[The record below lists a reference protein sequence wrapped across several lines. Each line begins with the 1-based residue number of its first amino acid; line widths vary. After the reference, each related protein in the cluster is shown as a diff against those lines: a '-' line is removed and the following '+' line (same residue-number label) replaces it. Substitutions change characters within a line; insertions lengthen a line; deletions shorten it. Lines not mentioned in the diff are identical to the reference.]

1 MAANMKLCRKQ
12 TRLSKAEWRE
22 WEKCREMGWG
32 GSMMLLQSSSHR
44 PDWATIQEA
53 PSRKWKGNNPP
64 PLLQIIRQ
72 WTWLKQ
78 WSGTM
83 DRGKEQ
89 EKSGWRVCLIFS
101 SPLSLRATGPSKR
114 RKPECSVFPSI
125 LHVQAALWGY
135 QLMRWKKKKKNPD
148 EKQIKKLT
156 GMLSWAE
163 TLIEKQNKMMLSARH
178 RASFSWDIISA
189 SSLNIIITTVIII
202 RPIHL

>member
-89 EKSGWRVCLIFS
+89 EKKWLKSVPYFQQPIKSESNGAQQEKKARVLRLSQYSPCS
-101 SPLSLRATGPSKR
+101 SCTVGLPAYEMK
-114 RKPECSVFPSI
+114 K
-125 LHVQAALWGY
+125 
-135 QLMRWKKKKKNPD
+135 KKKKKNED
-148 EKQIKKLT
+148 HECF
-156 GMLSWAE
+156 
-163 TLIEKQNKMMLSARH
+163 N
-178 RASFSWDIISA
+178 
-189 SSLNIIITTVIII
+189 
-202 RPIHL
+202 